1 MPSAQVATAEPFRD
15 DAAFEVDV
23 AGQPY
28 RVAFAILI
36 GGHLDVAEG
45 VLSEA
50 ETALL
55 PSVRYERRRRTLM
68 AGRTTAKAALA
79 RLAPGTG
86 PQHVSVIPGVFG
98 QPVVTGPSL
107 EGLQVSISH
116 AGDTTIAM
124 AFPEACPFG
133 VDMERV
139 EARHR
144 DALLR
149 HTSERELERI
159 GAFHDEDVGL
169 TAAWTLREALSKALR
184 CGLTTPPLLLETT
197 QLTLD
202 EAGYHCAY
210 GNFGQYAGAG
220 VFTASVC
227 ASVTAPRR
235 VRWSAGEAYRETLGA
250 WLHRSGSAARVSAT

>member
-1 MPSAQVATAEPFRD
+1 MPSAQAATADPFRD

-23 AGQPY
+23 AGRPY

-36 GGHLDVAEG
+36 GGRLDVSGG

-55 PSVRYERRRRTLM
+55 PALRYDRRRRTLI

-79 RLAPGTG
+79 RLAPGTD
-86 PQHVSVIPGVFG
+86 PLHVSVIPGVFG
-98 QPVVTGPSL
+98 QPVVIGPGL

-133 VDMERV
+133 VDVERV
-139 EARHR
+139 EAGHR
-144 DALLR
+144 DAMLR

-159 GAFHDEDVGL
+159 GAFLDEDVGL

-197 QLTLD
+197 RLTLD
-202 EAGYHCAY
+202 QTGYHCAY
-210 GNFGQYAGAG
+210 GAFSQYDGAG
-220 VFTASVC
+220 VFTGSVC
-227 ASVTAPRR
+227 ASVTAPRS
-235 VRWSAGEAYRETLGA
+235 VTWSAGEAYRETLGA
-250 WLHRSGSAARVSAT
+250 WLRRSGPAAHVSAT